1 MCVGSIPS
9 SETINKDT
17 MLTFEQFSLVNAI
30 FSLEELPEE
39 LSKSFFEVY
48 DRLEETFT
56 FTEFLEEKAR
66 STHNG
71 IQPWD
76 ELKISSKDAEK
87 YASGDKDTKERID
100 AELDASKAK
109 YVEPIKNRF
118 TQILKRSANVVPSAK
133 VLVDVKSN
141 KSIIS
146 KIIRKT
152 PYGKMKDI
160 LRSAVIVQRQEDI
173 PKVMDAL
180 RKNFSLYQLKT
191 KEKKKDPLGYYG
203 SYHYIVEFGG
213 ALIEV
218 QLMTK
223 RLWTYKELGHEVYN
237 KWREEIAKNPNL
249 LNDPHYMKSNDEL
262 RKDVAL
268 SKRIFSRGNGANV
281 RI

>member
-1 MCVGSIPS
+1 MLSFQEYNLVS
-9 SETINKDT
+9 TILK
-17 MLTFEQFSLVNAI
+17 V
-30 FSLEELPEE
+30 EELPEE
-39 LSKSFFEVY
+39 FVQSFFEITESLY
-48 DRLEETFT
+48 EDSDFM
-56 FTEFLEEKAR
+56 EFLDEKAR
-66 STHNG
+66 STHSG
-71 IQPWD
+71 EQPWGS
-76 ELKISSKDAEK
+76 LKISANDAEK
-87 YASGDKDTKERID
+87 YQEGDKETKTRID
-100 AELDASKAK
+100 AELNDSKAK
-109 YVEPIKNRF
+109 YIEPIKGRF

-160 LRSAVIVQRQEDI
+160 LRSAIIVQKQEDI

-191 KEKKKDPLGYYG
+191 KEKKKDALGYYG
-203 SYHYIVEFGG
+203 SYHYIVDFNGV
-213 ALIEV
+213 LIEV

-237 KWREEIAKNPNL
+237 KWREQIAKNPNL
-249 LNDPHYMKSNDEL
+249 LNDPQYAKDNEAL
-262 RKDVAL
+262 RKDIAL

>member
-1 MCVGSIPS
+1 
-9 SETINKDT
+9 
-17 MLTFEQFSLVNAI
+17 MLTIEQYNFINSVFSM
-30 FSLEELPEE
+30 SELPEE
-39 LSKSFFEVY
+39 LVSSFFEVY
-48 DRLEETFT
+48 DRLEESLV

-66 STHNG
+66 STHSG
-71 IQPWD
+71 IQPWND
-76 ELKISSKDAEK
+76 LKISEKDAAK
-87 YASGDKDTKERID
+87 YAEGDKEIKDRLD
-100 AELDASKAK
+100 AELNASKAQH
-109 YVEPIKNRF
+109 VEKIKGRF
-118 TQILKRSANVVPSAK
+118 TQLLKKSANVVPSAK
-133 VLVDVKSN
+133 VLVDIKSN

-160 LRSAVIVQRQEDI
+160 LRSAIIVQKQEDI

-180 RKNFSLYQLKT
+180 RKNFSVYQLKT

-237 KWREEIAKNPNL
+237 KWREEIAKNPDL
-249 LNDPHYMKSNDEL
+249 LNDPFYMKNNDEL

>member
-1 MCVGSIPS
+1 
-9 SETINKDT
+9 
-17 MLTFEQFSLVNAI
+17 MLTIEQYNFINSVFSM
-30 FSLEELPEE
+30 SELPEE
-39 LSKSFFEVY
+39 LVSSFFEVY
-48 DRLEETFT
+48 DRLEESLV

-66 STHNG
+66 STHSG
-71 IQPWD
+71 IQPWAD
-76 ELKISSKDAEK
+76 LKISEKDAAK
-87 YASGDKDTKERID
+87 YAEGDKEIKDKLD
-100 AELDASKAK
+100 AELNASKAQH
-109 YVEPIKNRF
+109 VEKIKGRF
-118 TQILKRSANVVPSAK
+118 TQLLKKSANVVPSAK

-160 LRSAVIVQRQEDI
+160 LRSAIIVQKQ
-173 PKVMDAL
+173 V
-180 RKNFSLYQLKT
+180 YQLKT

-213 ALIEV
+213 ALIEI

-237 KWREEIAKNPNL
+237 KWREEIAKNPDL
-249 LNDPHYMKSNDEL
+249 LNDPFYMKNNDEL